1 MPTLPL
7 IHNIKRTSPSRLF
20 NIEQLSLE
28 FSNGEKRL
36 YERLV
41 PGDVGAVIV
50 VPIIDAETI
59 LLIRE
64 YAAGIHAYE
73 VGLPKGGLEANESIL
88 DAANRELKE
97 EAGFGARQLDYLTSL
112 SLAPGYMTHHTHIVL
127 ARDLY
132 PESLPGDEP
141 EEIETLQWPIARIG
155 DLVNRTDCSEGRSL
169 AALYLARDFLE
180 GKWQP
185 TDTSP
190 PDAYKNTNEE

>member
-1 MPTLPL
+1 MPQLPK
-7 IHNIKRTSPSRLF
+7 IHNIKRITPSNLF
-20 NIEQLSLE
+20 KIEQLSLE

-41 PGDVGAVIV
+41 TGDVGAVII
-50 VPIIDAETI
+50 VPIIDADNI

-64 YAAGIHAYE
+64 YAAGLHAYE
-73 VGLPKGGLEANESIL
+73 VGLPKGGLEKGESIF

-97 EAGFGARQLDYLTSL
+97 EAGFGAGRLDYLTSL

-141 EEIETLQWPIARIG
+141 EAIETLQWPLANIG

-180 GKWQP
+180 GRWQP
-185 TDTSP
+185 TDSSP
-190 PDAYKNTNEE
+190 PDTYKNNSEK

>member
-1 MPTLPL
+1 MPKLPQ
-7 IHNIKRTSPSRLF
+7 IHKIKRISPSKLF

-50 VPIIDAETI
+50 VPIIDSKNI

-73 VGLPKGGLEANESIL
+73 VGLPKGGLEPEESIF

-97 EAGFGARQLDYLTSL
+97 EVGYGAKDL
-112 SLAPGYMTHHTHIVL
+112 SIMTTLSGAPGYVQSDMTVVL
-127 ARDLY
+127 AKELY
-132 PESLPGDEP
+132 EQKCNILTPQTVQ
-141 EEIETLQWPIARIG
+141 I
-155 DLVNRTDCSEGRSL
+155 
-169 AALYLARDFLE
+169 
-180 GKWQP
+180 
-185 TDTSP
+185 
-190 PDAYKNTNEE
+190 

>member
-1 MPTLPL
+1 MSTLPK
-7 IHNIKRTSPSRLF
+7 IHAIKRIKPSRLF

-28 FSNGEKRL
+28 FSNGEKRQ

-41 PGDVGAVIV
+41 TGDLGAVIV
-50 VPIIDAETI
+50 VPVIDAENI

-73 VGLPKGGLEANESIL
+73 VGLPKGGLEPGESIF

-97 EAGFGARQLDYLTSL
+97 EAGFGAAKLDYLTSL

-132 PESLPGDEP
+132 PKSLPGDEP
-141 EEIETLQWPIARIG
+141 EAIETLQWPLADIG
-155 DLVNRTDCSEGRSL
+155 NLVNRSDCSEGRSL

-180 GKWQP
+180 GRWQP
-185 TDTSP
+185 ANSSP
-190 PDAYKNTNEE
+190 PDTYKNNNEK